1 MTFLPAYLRGL
12 GLSGRQISTVFAVQ
26 PLLAM
31 VAPLGWAYLA
41 DRTHRHDRVLRVV
54 IGGAWLGLTPL
65 LFARGFGMV
74 LLGWALYAVF
84 GVAVSGLADAFAVAR
99 IRAGAIYGRL
109 RLWGSV
115 GYVFAALLLGAVL
128 SARARAADRL
138 VPAAM
143 WLVLG
148 CAFVAAL
155 RLRGE
160 GEATTRPRAADVR
173 ALLGDPRLR
182 LVLAIA
188 ALHWI
193 CMTPYNVYFGVYLRD
208 LGLPPLWW
216 SLGYST
222 GVVME
227 VVVLMTFH
235 RLQVRYRLSTLLA
248 AAFAVSAARW
258 LAMGLVRAPVALI
271 ALQALHGMTFGMFW
285 SAAIALVAA
294 TVPAPLRATGQALLI
309 TAINLG
315 AVVGNGIAGRIYD
328 AHGSRPLFL
337 LATVGELVPLGVV
350 LVAGRRL
357 HDAPALISSRT

>member
-12 GLSGRQISTVFAVQ
+12 GLSGAQISTIFAVT
-26 PLLAM
+26 PLLAL
-31 VAPLGWAYLA
+31 VLPLAWAYLA
-41 DRTHRHDRVLRVV
+41 DRTHSHDRVLRAVV
-54 IGGAWLGLTPL
+54 CGAWLGFVPV
-65 LFARGFGMV
+65 LFARTFPV
-74 LLGWALYAVF
+74 IFAGWALYAAF
-84 GVAVSGLADAFAVAR
+84 SVAVGGLADAFAVAR
-99 IRAGAIYGRL
+99 VRAGAVYGRL

-115 GYVFAALLLGAVL
+115 GYVVAAVL
-128 SARARAADRL
+128 VGTALTARARPADRL
-138 VPAAM
+138 VPVAM
-143 WLVLG
+143 WLALG
-148 CAFVAAL
+148 CAFASAL
-155 RLRGE
+155 RLRGA
-160 GEATTRPRAADVR
+160 GEPSARPHITDVK
-173 ALLGDPRLR
+173 ALLRDPRLR

-193 CMTPYNVYFGVYLRD
+193 CLAPYNVFFGVFLED
-208 LGLPPLWW
+208 IGLGPL
-216 SLGYST
+216 SLALAYST
-222 GVVME
+222 GVITE
-227 VVVLMTFH
+227 VIVLMTFH
-235 RLQVRYRLSTLLA
+235 RLQARFALPTLLTV
-248 AAFAVSAARW
+248 AFAVSAARW
-258 LAMGLVRAPVALI
+258 LAIAMLHTPAALI